1 MISGYVKCVMSIVEY
16 IIFWRERNNNYLIY
30 YDDNRELCES
40 RNNMKIWS
48 NVYILEIR
56 RNLDKL
62 DSVSYA

>member
-40 RNNMKIWS
+40 RNNMKILS